1 MPSVALEPTV
11 TNPKKILIVDDS
23 FIMRRLIAEI
33 VESDPDFRVV
43 DSAENGKIA
52 LRKVRETKPDLVL
65 LDLEMPEMSGL
76 DTLRRL
82 GLRSQSK
89 VVILSFL
96 TSENST
102 ESTEARRLGAVDVLQ
117 KPAGSISLDINAR
130 MGDELLRRLR
140 GVVGLRMRATQSA
153 ADTASSNAETST
165 AGDDEQSSLKI
176 LVHSREVMLAN
187 LSEGVI
193 EFDEGLSLAS
203 FNPAAQKI
211 LRLKQLTYGVPLSD
225 IFVDY
230 NLEITER
237 IHAAL
242 ARGKGESGWE
252 FELATDD
259 GEWVPLRF
267 SIVLLRLETGS
278 HVVMLVFDD
287 LSREKTMRELLER
300 LSSRSITNLKLT
312 DSRGG
317 RSGVC
322 QPATLL
328 FSDIRSFTTITER
341 LGAAATVELLN
352 EYFSFMEDV
361 IVSNNG
367 FVVQYIGDAIMAA
380 FGVPVAVPDDAARA
394 VRCGVQ
400 MLKALDLFNQGR
412 GNSFPVN
419 IGIGLASGDVI
430 YGEIGSPTR
439 KNYSIVGD
447 TVNLAARIESLTKKY
462 GARILICE
470 QTWRNSDSGLFVR
483 EVDRITARGQQ
494 KPVTLYEVLTVDPM
508 TLPSEWLPAW
518 QAGRSAWTDG
528 DFARALDHFTTARRA
543 RIDDK
548 AAGLMVERCQQLIA
562 EPPKNWDGV
571 WTGEMAL
578 GNDLNYKAAPG

>member
-1 MPSVALEPTV
+1 
-11 TNPKKILIVDDS
+11 
-23 FIMRRLIAEI
+23 
-33 VESDPDFRVV
+33 
-43 DSAENGKIA
+43 
-52 LRKVRETKPDLVL
+52 
-65 LDLEMPEMSGL
+65 
-76 DTLRRL
+76 
-82 GLRSQSK
+82 
-89 VVILSFL
+89 
-96 TSENST
+96 
-102 ESTEARRLGAVDVLQ
+102 
-117 KPAGSISLDINAR
+117 
-130 MGDELLRRLR
+130 
-140 GVVGLRMRATQSA
+140 
-153 ADTASSNAETST
+153 
-165 AGDDEQSSLKI
+165 
-176 LVHSREVMLAN
+176 
-187 LSEGVI
+187 
-193 EFDEGLSLAS
+193 
-203 FNPAAQKI
+203 
-211 LRLKQLTYGVPLSD
+211 
-225 IFVDY
+225 
-230 NLEITER
+230 
-237 IHAAL
+237 
-242 ARGKGESGWE
+242 
-252 FELATDD
+252 
-259 GEWVPLRF
+259 
-267 SIVLLRLETGS
+267 
-278 HVVMLVFDD
+278 MLVFDD
-287 LSREKTMRELLER
+287 LSREKTMRELLEH

-312 DSRGG
+312 DSSGV

-328 FSDIRSFTTITER
+328 FSDIRSFTTITEK
-341 LGAAATVELLN
+341 LGAPATVELLN

-367 FVVQYIGDAIMAA
+367 FVVQYVGDAIMAA

-394 VRCGVQ
+394 VRCAVQ
-400 MLKALDLFNQGR
+400 MLKALDLFNQRR

-439 KNYSIVGD
+439 KNYSIIGD

-543 RIDDK
+543 HIDDK
-548 AAGLMVERCQQLIA
+548 AAGLMVERCKQLIA

-571 WTGEMAL
+571 WTRNGTRQR
-578 GNDLNYKAAPG
+578 P

>member
-65 LDLEMPEMSGL
+65 LDLEMPELSGL

-82 GLRSQSK
+82 GLRSQCK

-102 ESTEARRLGAVDVLQ
+102 ESAEARRLGAVDVLQ
-117 KPAGSISLDINAR
+117 KPAGSVSMDINAR
-130 MGDELLRRLR
+130 IGDELLRRLR

-153 ADTASSNAETST
+153 AD
-165 AGDDEQSSLKI
+165 EQSSLQI

-193 EFDEGLSLAS
+193 EFDEGLNLAS

-267 SIVLLRLETGS
+267 SIVLIRLETGG

-312 DSRGG
+312 DSSGS
-317 RSGVC
+317 RSGAC
-322 QPATLL
+322 QRATLL
-328 FSDIRSFTTITER
+328 FSDMRSFTTITER
-341 LGAAATVELLN
+341 LGAAGTVELLN

-367 FVVQYIGDAIMAA
+367 FVVQYQGDAIVAA

-394 VRCGVQ
+394 VRCAEQ
-400 MLKALDLFNQGR
+400 MLKALDLFNQSR

-439 KNYSIVGD
+439 KNYSIIGD

-470 QTWRNSDSGLFVR
+470 QTWRNSDSGLLVR
-483 EVDRITARGQQ
+483 ELDRITARGQQ

-548 AAGLMVERCQQLIA
+548 AAGLMVKRCQQLMA

-578 GNDLNYKAAPG
+578 GNDLN

>member
-43 DSAENGKIA
+43 DCAENGKIA

-82 GLRSQSK
+82 GLRSQCK
-89 VVILSFL
+89 VVVLSFM
-96 TSENST
+96 TSENSS
-102 ESTEARRLGAVDVLQ
+102 ESAAARRLGAVDVLQ
-117 KPAGSISLDINAR
+117 KPAGSVSLDINAR

-165 AGDDEQSSLKI
+165 AGDDEQSLKI
-176 LVHSREVMLAN
+176 LLHSREVMLAN

-193 EFDEGLSLAS
+193 EFDEGLNLAS

-267 SIVLLRLETGS
+267 SIVLLRLEAGS
-278 HVVMLVFDD
+278 YVVMLVFDD
-287 LSREKTMRELLER
+287 LSREKTMREMLER

-312 DSRGG
+312 DSTSD

-341 LGAAATVELLN
+341 LGAPATVELIN

-367 FVVQYIGDAIMAA
+367 FVVQYVGDAIMAA

-394 VRCGVQ
+394 VRCAVQ
-400 MLKALDLFNQGR
+400 MLKALDLFNQCR

-439 KNYSIVGD
+439 KNYSIIGD

-462 GARILICE
+462 GTRILICE

-543 RIDDK
+543 HIDDK
-548 AAGLMVERCQQLIA
+548 AAGLMVERCKQLIA

-571 WTGEMAL
+571 WTRNGTRQ
-578 GNDLNYKAAPG
+578 

>member
-1 MPSVALEPTV
+1 MVMPTATLEPTV
-11 TNPKKILIVDDS
+11 TTPKKILIVDDS

-52 LRKVRETKPDLVL
+52 LRKVRESKPDLVL

-82 GLRSQSK
+82 GLRSQCK

-96 TSENST
+96 ASENST
-102 ESTEARRLGAVDVLQ
+102 ESAEALRLGAVDVLQ
-117 KPAGSISLDINAR
+117 KPSGSVSLDINAR
-130 MGDELLRRLR
+130 MGNELLRRLR
-140 GVVGLRMRATQSA
+140 GAVGLRMRGAQPATS
-153 ADTASSNAETST
+153 TASSDGETD
-165 AGDDEQSSLKI
+165 AADDDQSSLKI
-176 LVHSREVMLAN
+176 LVRSREVMLDN

-193 EFDEGLSLAS
+193 EFDEGLNLAS

-225 IFVDY
+225 LFVDY
-230 NLEITER
+230 NLEIAER

-242 ARGKGESGWE
+242 ARGNGESGWQ
-252 FELATDD
+252 FEVATDD
-259 GEWVPLRF
+259 SEWVSLRL
-267 SIVLLRLETGS
+267 SIVLRRLETDG
-278 HVVMLVFDD
+278 HVVMLIFDD
-287 LSREKTMRELLER
+287 MSREKTMRDLLER
-300 LSSRSITNLKLT
+300 LSSRSITNLQLT
-312 DSRGG
+312 DVRN
-317 RSGVC
+317 RHSGVS
-322 QPATLL
+322 QQATLL

-341 LGAAATVELLN
+341 LGAGATVELLN

-367 FVVQYIGDAIMAA
+367 FVAQYVGDAIMAA
-380 FGVPVAVPDDAARA
+380 FGVPAKLQDDAARA
-394 VRCGVQ
+394 VRCAVQ
-400 MLKALDLFNQGR
+400 MMKALDLFNQGR
-412 GNSFPVN
+412 KNSFPVN
-419 IGIGLASGDVI
+419 IGIGLASGEVI

-439 KNYSIVGD
+439 QNYTIVGD
-447 TVNLAARIESLTKKY
+447 TVNRAARIENLTKKY

-470 QTWRNSDSGLFVR
+470 QTWQNSEAGLLVR
-483 EVDRITARGQQ
+483 QLDRVAVRGQE
-494 KPVTLYEVLTVDPM
+494 KPVTLYEVLAIDPM

-518 QAGRSAWTDG
+518 EAGRSAWTDG

-548 AAGLMVERCQQLIA
+548 AAGLMVERCRQLIA
-562 EPPKNWDGV
+562 EPPSNWDGE
-571 WTGEMAL
+571 WTGEMENA
-578 GNDLNYKAAPG
+578 GRASGGT

>member
-1 MPSVALEPTV
+1 MVMPAATLEPTV
-11 TNPKKILIVDDS
+11 TTPKKILIVDDS

-52 LRKVRETKPDLVL
+52 LRKVRESKPDLVL

-82 GLRSQSK
+82 GLRSQCK

-96 TSENST
+96 ASENST
-102 ESTEARRLGAVDVLQ
+102 ESAEALRLGAVEVLQ
-117 KPAGSISLDINAR
+117 KPSGSVSLDINAR
-130 MGDELLRRLR
+130 MGNELLRRLR
-140 GVVGLRMRATQSA
+140 RAVGLRMRGAPPATA
-153 ADTASSNAETST
+153 TASSDGETC
-165 AGDDEQSSLKI
+165 AADDEQSSLKI
-176 LVHSREVMLAN
+176 LARSREVMLDN

-193 EFDEGLSLAS
+193 EFDEGLNLAS

-225 IFVDY
+225 LFVDY

-242 ARGKGESGWE
+242 ARGNGESAWE
-252 FELATDD
+252 FEVARDD
-259 GEWVPLRF
+259 GEWVPLRL
-267 SIVLLRLETGS
+267 SIVLHRLETDG

-287 LSREKTMRELLER
+287 VSREKTIRDLLER
-300 LSSRSITNLKLT
+300 LSSRSITNLQLA
-312 DSRGG
+312 DVRN
-317 RSGVC
+317 RHSGVS
-322 QPATLL
+322 QQATLL
-328 FSDIRSFTTITER
+328 FSDIRSFTTITES
-341 LGAAATVELLN
+341 LGASATVELLN

-361 IVSNNG
+361 IASNNG
-367 FVVQYIGDAIMAA
+367 FVAQYVGDAIMAA
-380 FGVPVAVPDDAARA
+380 FGVPAVLQDDAARA
-394 VRCGVQ
+394 VRCAVQ
-400 MLKALDLFNQGR
+400 MMKALDLFNQGR
-412 GNSFPVN
+412 KNSFPVN
-419 IGIGLASGDVI
+419 IGIGLASGEVI

-439 KNYSIVGD
+439 QNYSIIGD
-447 TVNLAARIESLTKKY
+447 TVNRAARIENLTKKY

-470 QTWRNSDSGLFVR
+470 QTWQNSEAGLFVR
-483 EVDRITARGQQ
+483 QLDRVAVRGQ
-494 KPVTLYEVLTVDPM
+494 KEPVTLYEVLTVDPM

-518 QAGRSAWTDG
+518 EAGRSAWTDG

-548 AAGLMVERCQQLIA
+548 AAGLMVERCRQLIA
-562 EPPKNWDGV
+562 EPPSNWDGL
-571 WTGEMAL
+571 WTGEMENA
-578 GNDLNYKAAPG
+578 GRASGGM

>member
-82 GLRSQSK
+82 GLRSQCK
-89 VVILSFL
+89 VVILSIL

-102 ESTEARRLGAVDVLQ
+102 ESAEARRLGAVDIVQ
-117 KPAGSISLDINAR
+117 NPPGSVRLDINAR

-140 GVVGLRMRATQSA
+140 GVVGLRMRASQSA
-153 ADTASSNAETST
+153 TDIASSNAETST
-165 AGDDEQSSLKI
+165 VGDDEQSSLKI

-193 EFDEGLSLAS
+193 EFDEGLNLVS

-267 SIVLLRLETGS
+267 SIVLLRLETGG

-312 DSRGG
+312 DSGG

-322 QPATLL
+322 QLATLL

-394 VRCGVQ
+394 VRCAVQ

-470 QTWRNSDSGLFVR
+470 QTWRNSDPGLFVR

-494 KPVTLYEVLTVDPM
+494 KPVTLYEVLTV
-508 TLPSEWLPAW
+508 
-518 QAGRSAWTDG
+518 
-528 DFARALDHFTTARRA
+528 
-543 RIDDK
+543 
-548 AAGLMVERCQQLIA
+548 
-562 EPPKNWDGV
+562 
-571 WTGEMAL
+571 
-578 GNDLNYKAAPG
+578 